1 MESRSM
7 VWTEKAVKTL
17 CSLWSKGVPAREIGE
32 RLGGISRNA
41 VIGKAHRLGLSK
53 QAGGGDT
60 ESRQTIIGTEDLT
73 EKMCRWPIGH
83 PGDDNFRFCGEPSI
97 PTRPYCGEHC
107 VQAYRG
113 RSEEAA

>member
-1 MESRSM
+1 M
-7 VWTEKAVKTL
+7 
-17 CSLWSKGVPAREIGE
+17 WSKEEIDILTKLWNRGEPARIIALQL
-32 RLGGISRNA
+32 RTTRNA

-53 QAGGGDT
+53 QVGGGDT
-60 ESRQTIIGTEDLT
+60 ESAPATIGTADLT

-83 PGDDNFRFCGEPSI
+83 PGDDDFRFCGEPSI